1 MRRKREKKDM
11 RQAECV
17 GGCVGGVY
25 ERGRGERGG
34 LVQREKPVQG
44 QECSRGNDE
53 SLQREVRLYKKRI
66 LNLHTRPRSRRETL
80 KKKERI
86 QGDTSSLLV

>member
-25 ERGRGERGG
+25 EWGG
-34 LVQREKPVQG
+34 GDPVQREKPVG
-44 QECSRGNDE
+44 SGE
-53 SLQREVRLYKKRI
+53 QRRQR
-66 LNLHTRPRSRRETL
+66 
-80 KKKERI
+80 
-86 QGDTSSLLV
+86 